1 MMRDPAISTRQ
12 YTIFR
17 MNYTRF
23 RMNYTIFRMNC
34 TIFRIDR
41 DLPSCIPG
49 DRKP

>member
-12 YTIFR
+12 YTI
-17 MNYTRF
+17 F